1 MFIGKEKFLKDNI
14 MSIRKNIL
22 KKIKKYLLALIIT
35 LIWTSFVLIFLNIN
49 KKIKIILLAI
59 CIILIPATIIY
70 LMNDGVINYKSKL
83 SKKSQAD
90 FYKKIK
96 KIICTCI
103 IIISFLL
110 YPIISIIHH
119 ISFKNSTNYGW
130 TKVNYLP
137 VIGDYSTKSLFD
149 PNVIIDDTGTYRMY
163 VSYRSKKSIA
173 ISTST
178 DGINWSSLEIA
189 LENNEENNWET
200 EVNRCSVI
208 YKDGQYYMWYTGQH
222 NNISK
227 IGVAI
232 SDDGYKFSRITEEP
246 ILVPEYDYEKDSVM
260 NPYVMYD
267 QEEQIYKMWYAAGE
281 TYEPDVIAYATSKD
295 GISWQKYTENP
306 IVEKGND
313 NNDLDMYKV
322 GACEVYKINENNY
335 IMFYIGYTDIKT
347 ARILFATSK
356 DGINWR
362 KYNKKAIINGSKFG
376 FDSEATYK
384 PTAIY
389 DTENKRWMLWYNGRL
404 VNREYI
410 GLAVCDKW
418 EFWLNY

>member
-1 MFIGKEKFLKDNI
+1 
-14 MSIRKNIL
+14 MST
-22 KKIKKYLLALIIT
+22 KKSIFKKYLLSLIIT
-35 LIWTSFVLIFLNIN
+35 LIWTSFIFIFVNIN
-49 KKIKIILLAI
+49 KKIKFVLIAT
-59 CIILIPATIIY
+59 CIILIPSITIY
-70 LMNDGVINYKSKL
+70 LMNEGVLFKYVNSKRKL
-83 SKKSQAD
+83 SKKEQS
-90 FYKKIK
+90 YLNKKIK
-96 KIICTCI
+96 KITSTCI
-103 IIISFLL
+103 IIVSLTL
-110 YPIISIIHH
+110 YPIISIVHC

-130 TKVNYLP
+130 TKISYFP
-137 VIGDYSTKSLFD
+137 VIGDYNTKSLFD
-149 PNVIIDDTGTYRMY
+149 PNVIIDNTGTYRMY

-173 ISTST
+173 VSTSK
-178 DGINWSSLEIA
+178 DGINWSNLEIA
-189 LENNEENNWET
+189 LENNEENDWET

-208 YKDGQYYMWYTGQH
+208 YKDGKYYMWYTGQC

-232 SDDGYKFSRITEEP
+232 SDDGYKFSKITEEP
-246 ILVPEYDYEKDSVM
+246 ILIPEYDYEKDSVM

-306 IVEKGND
+306 IVEKGN

-322 GACEVYKINENNY
+322 GACEVYKIKENNY

-356 DGINWR
+356 DGINWK
-362 KYNKKAIINGSKFG
+362 KYNKEAVISGSKFG

-389 DTENKRWMLWYNGRL
+389 DTENQRWMLWYNGRL

-410 GLAVCDKW
+410 GLAICDKT